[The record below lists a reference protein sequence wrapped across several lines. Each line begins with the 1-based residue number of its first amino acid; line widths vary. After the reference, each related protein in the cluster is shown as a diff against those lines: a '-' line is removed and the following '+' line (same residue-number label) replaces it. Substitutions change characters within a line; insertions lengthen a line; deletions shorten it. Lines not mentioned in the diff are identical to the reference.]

1 MKLNWGTS
9 IIIAF
14 ILFIGFI
21 LFFVV
26 KATTDKKYDYNLVS
40 DEYYKDELNYQ
51 KEIDQYKNTKKLGVA
66 PKFEKTEAGIEISFP
81 ETFKTEIINGKVSLY
96 RPSNQQLDQEIPFTL
111 TNAATLLIPKSTLVD
126 GRWDIKMYWK
136 HKEKEYLYKNN
147 SCIN

>member
-40 DEYYKDELNYQ
+40 DEYYKEELSYQ

-66 PKFEKTEAGIEISFP
+66 PKFEKTEAGIEIHFP
-81 ETFKTEIINGKVSLY
+81 ETFKTETINGKVSLY

-111 TNAATLLIPKSTLVD
+111 SNANTLLIPKSTLVD

-136 HKEKEYLYKNN
+136 HKEKEYLYKKQFVY
-147 SCIN
+147 